1 AFEEVKNGVNSN
13 AEDRTNVV
21 KVDETQLNALK
32 NGSNRGGTYPLT
44 FTLEKDG
51 KEVEVVVEVKVEKDL
66 TEVNAHDSTIYV
78 GDNWRAADN
87 FDSALNKEGETL
99 TFADIEVTGSVDTTT
114 AGTYPVTYKYNYT
127 TKTVNILVKEDAT
140 EVNAHD
146 STIYTNDT
154 WTAKDNFDSAADKDG
169 NVVDFAKVSVT
180 NTVNTA
186 QAGTYPITYTY
197 SGVEKTITVT
207 VKENKKGINA
217 HDATIYVGDSWTAE
231 D

>member
-1 AFEEVKNGVNSN
+1 DTIEPDIFQKILATADGYKWTTADPTIATAKTLTDGSGAIVGVSTKGKTIAATDLTITIKDIFGTEKKSTAPVYVITANGEFSQKDQLRIGATDFTLEYKDAIALTEAQAVSKAKTAAFEEVKNGVNSN

-87 FDSALNKEGETL
+87 FD
-99 TFADIEVTGSVDTTT
+99 
-114 AGTYPVTYKYNYT
+114 
-127 TKTVNILVKEDAT
+127 
-140 EVNAHD
+140 
-146 STIYTNDT
+146 
-154 WTAKDNFDSAADKDG
+154 
-169 NVVDFAKVSVT
+169 
-180 NTVNTA
+180 
-186 QAGTYPITYTY
+186 
-197 SGVEKTITVT
+197 
-207 VKENKKGINA
+207 
-217 HDATIYVGDSWTAE
+217 
-231 D
+231 